1 MFDEIDFLFDE
12 INNTLNK
19 ENKNSRLIYH
29 SNSMFYKPKY
39 QLLSCLRLFKSW
51 SFLKKSSWKDSSVKF
66 KTFCFFIFM
75 FYSNLFGKNHFTIE
89 KILLYWIRHYNIFI
103 LMVDIESNPLYYAA
117 IGGLIIGIATSINYM
132 LRGNVTGMSGMLY
145 STITL
150 DKSIHYVK
158 K

>member
-1 MFDEIDFLFDE
+1 
-12 INNTLNK
+12 
-19 ENKNSRLIYH
+19 
-29 SNSMFYKPKY
+29 
-39 QLLSCLRLFKSW
+39 
-51 SFLKKSSWKDSSVKF
+51 
-66 KTFCFFIFM
+66 
-75 FYSNLFGKNHFTIE
+75 
-89 KILLYWIRHYNIFI
+89 
-103 LMVDIESNPLYYAA
+103 MVDIESNPLYYAA